1 MNLLTTF
8 EFVDYDLQFVS
19 MNQITSTWFLMET
32 NFSRDEMSVT
42 FSTFLSEKLR
52 DEGSFRQKKKC
63 QSKVCKILR
72 KWWIMSNVSY
82 FSLLSMLLLHTAV
95 THIPLYEFLTQIK
108 STRDSRNFKG
118 MIDAA
123 TTSSSSYFKTWKIKS
138 TEFGTLIQSVVQF
151 LARKL

>member
-1 MNLLTTF
+1 MHEFIDYFWVRRLWSTICRYESNYINLIF
-8 EFVDYDLQFVS
+8 DGNKKS
-19 MNQITSTWFLMET
+19 ST

-82 FSLLSMLLLHTAV
+82 FSLLSMLHTAV

-123 TTSSSSYFKTWKIKS
+123 AATTSSPSYFKTWNIIS
-138 TEFGTLIQSVVQF
+138 TKFKRIFELE
-151 LARKL
+151 L